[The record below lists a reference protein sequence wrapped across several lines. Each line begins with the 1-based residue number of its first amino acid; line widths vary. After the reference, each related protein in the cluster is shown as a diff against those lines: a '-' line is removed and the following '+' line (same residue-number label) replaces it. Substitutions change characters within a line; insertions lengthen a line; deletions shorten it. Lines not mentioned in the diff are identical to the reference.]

1 MLEFFRR
8 EQWDITD
15 EDYATLL
22 PSMHLAS
29 YLIRTGMP
37 YIATF
42 LPSETVFGP
51 SGDSFP
57 TQIPLKDPTTP
68 NDLKEAEDELKEV
81 AKSTRWQINY
91 EMFEQHGWLGITMLT
106 PVQRP
111 WETVSEAQIQDADAA
126 AKNRGDLRRPLI
138 IVRIS
143 GVS

>member
-1 MLEFFRR
+1 
-8 EQWDITD
+8 
-15 EDYATLL
+15 
-22 PSMHLAS
+22 
-29 YLIRTGMP
+29 MP

-42 LPSETVFGP
+42 LPSDTVFGP

-68 NDLKEAEDELKEV
+68 DDLKEAEDKLKEV
-81 AKSTRWQINY
+81 AKSTRWQINNDK
-91 EMFEQHGWLGITMLT
+91 FDQHGWLGITMLT

-143 GVS
+143 RGFLELPLYTLQHVTAF